1 MNEELIWGLW
11 NGEIIVS
18 IINGEQGNC
27 LDNLL
32 VEFGF
37 PMNIPYPF
45 QENGENWDRLYYY
58 FVSTRHLI
66 EYSYPVFLVESKEK
80 AIQKCSP
87 YAEVL
92 EYDTFIELL
101 KDIFDESTLQ
111 DADVDT
117 LI

>member
-1 MNEELIWGLW
+1 MNEKLIWGLW

-66 EYSYPVFLVESKEK
+66 EYTYPVFLLESKEK
-80 AIQKCSP
+80 ASQKCSP
-87 YAEVL
+87 YVKVL
-92 EYDTFIELL
+92 RHDTFIELL
-101 KDIFDESTLQ
+101 KDIPDAGSLQ
-111 DADVDT
+111 DADVNT